1 MFLKKAAAATL
12 HRMAQ
17 SPVLCKVLDGSLVKA
32 ADFYKRFRLAYV
44 QGEDAVLFEGLHDQ
58 LARNLTVLHGPFA
71 GMKYPGAQAAGSAFM
86 PKLLGSYERE
96 LHPVMERLM
105 AKGYAELIDVGCA
118 EGYYAVGCA
127 LKLPQCHVTAY
138 DLDAE
143 ARRLCT
149 AMAALNGVSDRVK
162 VEQFCNAETLQSF
175 RPAGKSL
182 IICDCEGYEKT
193 LFTPVVRDAL
203 LGHDILIEMHDF
215 IDLSI
220 STHLLD
226 LFKDS
231 HQQTLVTS
239 VDDVQKARDY
249 LYPELEGLSIGVR
262 RQALAEDR
270 PRIMEWLIL
279 EAKTAS

>member
-1 MFLKKAAAATL
+1 
-12 HRMAQ
+12 
-17 SPVLCKVLDGSLVKA
+17 
-32 ADFYKRFRLAYV
+32 
-44 QGEDAVLFEGLHDQ
+44 
-58 LARNLTVLHGPFA
+58 
-71 GMKYPGAQAAGSAFM
+71 MKYPGAQAAGSAFM

-96 LHPVMERLM
+96 LHPILERLL

-127 LKLPQCHVTAY
+127 LKMPQCHVTAY
-138 DLDAE
+138 DLDPE
-143 ARRLCT
+143 ARRLCS
-149 AMAALNGVSDRVK
+149 AMAELNGVSNRVK
-162 VEQFCNAETLQSF
+162 VEQFCNSETLQAF

-182 IICDCEGYEKT
+182 VICDCEGYEKT
-193 LFTPVVRDAL
+193 LFTPDVRDAL

-231 HQQTLVTS
+231 HQKTLVTS

-249 LYPELEGLSIGVR
+249 NYPELEGLSIGVR
-262 RQALAEDR
+262 KQALAEDR

-279 EAKTAS
+279 ESKTA

>member
-1 MFLKKAAAATL
+1 MFLKNAAVATL

-17 SPVLCKVLDGSLVKA
+17 SPTLCRVLDGSLVKA
-32 ADFYKRFRLAYV
+32 ADFYKRFRMASV
-44 QGEDAVLFEGLHDQ
+44 QGEEGVKFQELHDR
-58 LARNLTVLHGPFA
+58 LAGELVVLHGPFT
-71 GMKYPGAQAAGSAFM
+71 GMKYPGAKAAGSAFI

-96 LHPVMERLM
+96 LHPILERLL
-105 AKGYAELIDVGCA
+105 AKSYAELVDVGCA

-127 LKLPQCHVTAY
+127 LRIPSCRITAY

-149 AMAALNGVSDRVK
+149 AMAALNGVTDRVR
-162 VEQFCNAETLQSF
+162 VETFCNAETLQAF

-182 IICDCEGYEKT
+182 IICDCEAYEKQ
-193 LFTPVVRDAL
+193 LFTPAVREAL
-203 LGHDILIEMHDF
+203 RGHDLLIEMHDF
-215 IDLSI
+215 LDLSI
-220 STHLLD
+220 SSYLMD

-239 VDDVQKARDY
+239 VDDLQKARDY
-249 LYPELEGLSIGVR
+249 HYAELDGLSIAIR

-279 EAKTAS
+279 EAGD